1 MTVKGT
7 REDIT
12 ILMELM
18 MYQGRDVN
26 LVALHDMFKVVH
38 KKGNFDVDLK
48 SERFDEEITKNFNQ
62 AIA

>member
-1 MTVKGT
+1 METVKGT

-26 LVALHDMFKVVH
+26 LVALYDMFKVVH
-38 KKGNFDVDLK
+38 QKGNFD
-48 SERFDEEITKNFNQ
+48 
-62 AIA
+62 